1 MSLSKLQIM
10 EMNKNWRNFRLE
22 DVETIDEKSKASKEA
37 EEQGL
42 VHLGF
47 GRYGPK
53 RGDPATH
60 VSKDGELKPVSD
72 KEPEVDGGEPEDKPF
87 GGDTGKDADF
97 QGEPPE
103 GLREPDEEKPKE
115 KRPGGKQAEDDY
127 HKADMMMK
135 KHAGRDI
142 EKAEYWAKKKRQ
154 AADAMMGRTGTE
166 LGENWMKEIMK
177 VSNIKSV

>member
-1 MSLSKLQIM
+1 MSKQ
-10 EMNKNWRNFRLE
+10 KCCD
-22 DVETIDEKSKASKEA
+22 DVENIDEKSAASKEA

-97 QGEPPE
+97 QGEP
-103 GLREPDEEKPKE
+103 EEKPS
-115 KRPGGKQAEDDY
+115 
-127 HKADMMMK
+127 
-135 KHAGRDI
+135 
-142 EKAEYWAKKKRQ
+142 
-154 AADAMMGRTGTE
+154 TE